1 MLRCPAS
8 ELPLSGFHISV
19 SLFCTF
25 RGLQPLFC
33 TRTCHRG
40 RCNLGH
46 IVGLLDT
53 LLSRASSLPIIVAWR
68 LVRLQKL
75 DVCYLLS
82 LTKRFGCFGCSWGRS
97 QARPFFT
104 TSFAFPHLSSI
115 PSQSPDYPQV
125 SLFLTHTIH
134 ISSQLPPPPS
144 PTQPPRP
151 PHTPALQ
158 PLHPPTSPPPPSPP
172 LILPLLPP
180 PLPSTPLPSPPLH
193 NSATSH
199 MCMVDTASHARGVG
213 MLQGGLEGM
222 GMRDEGWGAVGG
234 KVMGCCRGK
243 GDDGMGA
250 LGGW

>member
-1 MLRCPAS
+1 MLS
-8 ELPLSGFHISV
+8 I
-19 SLFCTF
+19 
-25 RGLQPLFC
+25 QPHQAF
-33 TRTCHRG
+33 
-40 RCNLGH
+40 
-46 IVGLLDT
+46 
-53 LLSRASSLPIIVAWR
+53 
-68 LVRLQKL
+68 
-75 DVCYLLS
+75 
-82 LTKRFGCFGCSWGRS
+82 WGRS

-125 SLFLTHTIH
+125 SLFLTHAIH
-134 ISSQLPPPPS
+134 TSN
-144 PTQPPRP
+144 
-151 PHTPALQ
+151 HTPLTPPLSNPYI
-158 PLHPPTSPPPPSPP
+158 PLHPPPPPPP